1 MGAAV
6 RITHST
12 MEDLANVTQMQIVQ
26 VVPNCPMEALVEA
39 PVALPVGGVEI
50 GMPIA
55 HVLDV
60 KTSQAQA
67 ANANFMTSVR
77 KTWFKKNP
85 PKNSAP

>member
-1 MGAAV
+1 
-6 RITHST
+6 
-12 MEDLANVTQMQIVQ
+12 MEDLANVTQMQMQIKK
-26 VVPNCPMEALVEA
+26 A